1 MNARQIAPAIHMN
14 GSSRESLIKEW
25 EDFHT
30 SLQNTLDNFP
40 YESFHGRNQ
49 YVKSEDDQKETGM
62 QAFEMKVRIASVL
75 GISEDI
81 INILNND

>member
-14 GSSRESLIKEW
+14 GNSRESLIKEW

-30 SLQNTLDNFP
+30 SLKNALDKFP
-40 YESFHGRNQ
+40 YESFHDRNQ
-49 YVKSEDDQKETGM
+49 YVKSEDDQKDTAM
-62 QAFEMKVRIASVL
+62 QAFEMNVRIASVL
-75 GISEDI
+75 GISEEI